1 MHNNPKV
8 LVACPVNECKSYC
21 IGDYLD
27 NILKLTY
34 PNKDFY
40 FVDNSEGVEWYN
52 KNIWEKGFNC
62 DHVSPYGKKNNEIL
76 WECQEMIRY
85 EALEWGYSH
94 LAMIECDMFPHP
106 TIIEEMLAY
115 ETNLVTCDYFV
126 AKGEESTLLRMDIED
141 TFGNY
146 TNRKMNFLESFLDH
160 GQRSP
165 KAKQL
170 GFGCCLFSRQIL
182 QEIPFTI
189 SENDSFHADTHYY
202 FMANQKGI
210 PIKIHNT
217 IIEHRNS
224 SWANVTNR

>member
-40 FVDNSEGVEWYN
+40 FVDNSENNAWHCS
-52 KNIWEKGFNC
+52 KFLWEGYDC
-62 DHVSPYGKKNNEIL
+62 DYVKPNGRKNNVIL
-76 WECQEMIRY
+76 HECQEMIRY
-85 EALEWGYSH
+85 KALQGGYSH
-94 LAMIECDMFPHP
+94 LLMLECDMLPRAQ
-106 TIIEEMLAY
+106 IIEEMLAY
-115 ETNLVTCDYFV
+115 ETTVVTCDYFV
-126 AKGEESTLLRMDIED
+126 AQKDESTLLRMDIED